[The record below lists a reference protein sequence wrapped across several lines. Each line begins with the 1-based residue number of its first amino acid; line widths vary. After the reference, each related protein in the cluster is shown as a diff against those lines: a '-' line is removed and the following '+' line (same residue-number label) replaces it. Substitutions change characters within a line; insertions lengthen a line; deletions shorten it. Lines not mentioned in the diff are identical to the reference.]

1 MLDGASRAGFQ
12 ERETHMNRNDEDRTH
27 WKGGLLGAF
36 LLALSPAVAAAQAQL
51 QAPPPQPYAT
61 AVLYEVEE
69 SINCNPGGSPDPR
82 EDPFCLAETGKG
94 FGTRIADA
102 MLKGGV
108 DGFPGGVS
116 GPPEFSGPITV
127 EATSILSQRD
137 WTGPAHGKIWVSAP
151 KGPVMANM
159 AGQLDLSLAYFQKI
173 PIAPIAGKWH
183 GIKGFGVGGEFTGVF
198 EIPFECK
205 ANPACPTDTMAC
217 YLENGQCVAAEIPLV
232 KLVVSFYNR

>member
-1 MLDGASRAGFQ
+1 MKRDDVNP
-12 ERETHMNRNDEDRTH
+12 TC
-27 WKGGLLGAF
+27 WKAGLLGG
-36 LLALSPAVAAAQAQL
+36 LVLALSPALAAAQVT
-51 QAPPPQPYAT
+51 APVQMEMQQPAPYAT

-69 SINCNPGGSPDPR
+69 SIECNPGGSPDPR
-82 EDPFCLAETGKG
+82 QDPFCLQETSRG

-102 MLKGGV
+102 LLKGGV

-137 WTGPAHGKIWVSAP
+137 WTGPAHGKIRVSAP
-151 KGPVMANM
+151 NGPVIANM

-173 PIAPIAGKWH
+173 PIAPINGKWH
-183 GIKGFGVGGEFTGVF
+183 GIKGFDVGGAFTGVF

-205 ANPACPTDTMAC
+205 LNPACPADHMAC
-217 YLENGQCVAAEIPLV
+217 YLENGQCVVAEIPLV
-232 KLVVSFYNR
+232 KLVVSFYNK

>member
-1 MLDGASRAGFQ
+1 MK
-12 ERETHMNRNDEDRTH
+12 RNDANPTC
-27 WKGGLLGAF
+27 WKAGLLGGI
-36 LLALSPAVAAAQAQL
+36 LLALSPALAAAQVM
-51 QAPPPQPYAT
+51 APVPLEMQQPQPYAT

-69 SINCNPGGSPDPR
+69 SIECNPGGGADPR
-82 EDPFCLAETGKG
+82 QDPFCLQETGKG

-102 MLKGGV
+102 LLKGGV

-137 WTGPAHGKIWVSAP
+137 WTGPAHGKIRVAAP
-151 KGPVMANM
+151 KGAVIANM

-173 PIAPIAGKWH
+173 PIAPINGKWH
-183 GIKGFGVGGEFTGVF
+183 GIKGFGVGGAFTGVF

-205 ANPACPTDTMAC
+205 LNPACPTDHMAC
-217 YLENGQCVAAEIPLV
+217 YLEDGQCVVAEIPLV
-232 KLVVSFYNR
+232 KLVVTFYNK